1 MPSAPHC
8 TLRITCSAAL
18 LCPPP
23 LPSLLCFIL
32 LAPYCTPLLCLTLPL
47 LALLYSALLC
57 PALHFS
63 PLLWLGFLSYNCA
76 VIHSVQSC
84 LILPSLS
91 CLFFL
96 ARFCSVLFSCSILP
110 SFTLQ
115 NSALLMS
122 VHVCSAAHCPTP
134 WSSICLMQT
143 SSIFIPASCFV
154 FIIAIT
160 FSYQTLILLVWVL
173 VVGSKLKK
181 ASRFSY
187 QS

>member
-1 MPSAPHC
+1 MQTRALRPSLHFAHHLLGCFALPS
-8 TLRITCSAAL
+8 SAYSAL
-18 LCPPP
+18 LHFA
-23 LPSLLCFIL
+23 LLL

-47 LALLYSALLC
+47 LALLYSALLIYALLC

-96 ARFCSVLFSCSILP
+96 ARFCSVLSSCPILH

-122 VHVCSAAHCPTP
+122 AHWCE
-134 WSSICLMQT
+134 L
-143 SSIFIPASCFV
+143 
-154 FIIAIT
+154 
-160 FSYQTLILLVWVL
+160 
-173 VVGSKLKK
+173 K
-181 ASRFSY
+181 ASRFSK

>member
-1 MPSAPHC
+1 MNCRLVPSAPHC

-47 LALLYSALLC
+47 LALLYSALLIYALLC

-96 ARFCSVLFSCSILP
+96 ARFCSVLSSCPILH

-122 VHVCSAAHCPTP
+122 AHWCE
-134 WSSICLMQT
+134 L
-143 SSIFIPASCFV
+143 
-154 FIIAIT
+154 
-160 FSYQTLILLVWVL
+160 
-173 VVGSKLKK
+173 K
-181 ASRFSY
+181 ASRFSK